1 MTFAVDFKSLC
12 FSSQLFIPISHS
24 YALQGPWSPKK
35 IANPDYFLDEEPLA
49 NVGKVGG
56 VAIEVWT
63 MDNNYYFSNILVDQ
77 DPSVAEKARD
87 QYWQPKQA
95 LEVSVSGSMN
105 YSDKIRT
112 CPVQVE
118 WPYAPLGRA

>member
-1 MTFAVDFKSLC
+1 M
-12 FSSQLFIPISHS
+12 LFEAWLNLVTLWQS
-24 YALQGPWSPKK
+24 QGPWSPSK
-35 IANPDYFLDEEPLA
+35 IANPDYFLDEKPLA

-63 MDNNYYFSNILVDQ
+63 MDDNYYFSNILVDQ

-95 LEVSVSGSMN
+95 LEVLTKHSSSSRCFSLPR
-105 YSDKIRT
+105 SD
-112 CPVQVE
+112 PASFV
-118 WPYAPLGRA
+118 

>member
-1 MTFAVDFKSLC
+1 M
-12 FSSQLFIPISHS
+12 
-24 YALQGPWSPKK
+24 QGPWSPSK

-87 QYWQPKQA
+87 QYWQPKKA
-95 LEVSVSGSMN
+95 LEVGTKKVT
-105 YSDKIRT
+105 IRNRS
-112 CPVQVE
+112 CPACKVTVAALHSTKDGG
-118 WPYAPLGRA
+118 YALKPHLAQPRLFARDAPE

>member
-1 MTFAVDFKSLC
+1 MTVTQQCS
-12 FSSQLFIPISHS
+12 
-24 YALQGPWSPKK
+24 LQGPWSPKK
-35 IANPDYFLDEEPLA
+35 VANPDYFLDEEPLA

-77 DPSVAEKARD
+77 DPSVAQKVRN

-95 LEVSVSGSMN
+95 LEVSIPFLSNS
-105 YSDKIRT
+105 YEYKRICRCAS
-112 CPVQVE
+112 
-118 WPYAPLGRA
+118 L